1 MSNSSTAGSTT
12 TIRLSDELKERIAS
26 AAARSGKTPHSFIL
40 EAIAE
45 KAEQEEA
52 RAAFDS
58 EADARFANIV
68 ASGKTVPWKDA
79 RAYLQQR
86 LAGQQPQRPAPVK
99 KRA

>member
-1 MSNSSTAGSTT
+1 MSNASATTT
-12 TIRLSDELKERIAS
+12 TIRLSDELKARVAS
-26 AAARSGKTPHSFIL
+26 AAERSGKTPHSFML

-45 KAEQEEA
+45 KAGQEEA
-52 RAAFDS
+52 RAGFDS

-68 ASGKTVPWKDA
+68 ASGKTVPWKEA

-86 LAGQQPQRPAPVK
+86 LAGEQPPRPAPLK